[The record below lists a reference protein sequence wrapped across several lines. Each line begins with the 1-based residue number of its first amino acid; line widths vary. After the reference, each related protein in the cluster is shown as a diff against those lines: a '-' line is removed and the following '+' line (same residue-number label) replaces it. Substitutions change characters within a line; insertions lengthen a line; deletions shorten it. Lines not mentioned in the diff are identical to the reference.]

1 MKGFERPIEISPT
14 QLVLLVFGTIV
25 GVGFITLPRGVVEKA
40 REDAWITIILA
51 GFVSLVSL
59 WLILRTARIFPKD
72 TLVEYNVKIFGR
84 FCGFLF
90 NLLFAE
96 YFLLFTVTGIRTMA
110 EVVRA
115 EMLPFT
121 PLEAII
127 IAMLITIFYAA
138 WDGLMPIV
146 RINESGQPI
155 TFLLIILFFMI
166 AYLEADWY
174 EIRAPFAEG
183 FLRVVQPIPDT
194 TYSYLGFE
202 ILLLYYP
209 FVLKKEKCFWNA
221 STGIA
226 LSGAFYSFIVLGALL
241 TLGPDVTMTQTYPVV
256 TMAKMIEIVRQFVER
271 AELLLI
277 ILWLPLAY
285 TTHLVVFFSSAFTM
299 NRMFPRISQR
309 WWMGLSIPV
318 IYVLTLIPDN
328 LMEMERWTNYVGVIG
343 MFILFVYPLLLLA
356 GVFVRR
362 KLGLLPASGI
372 QEGEES

>member
-1 MKGFERPIEISPT
+1 MKGYERGVGINPA

-40 REDAWITIILA
+40 REDAWLTIILA
-51 GFVSLVSL
+51 GFVSLASL
-59 WLILRTARIFPKD
+59 WLILRTARIFPSD

-84 FCGFLF
+84 VGGFLF
-90 NLLFAE
+90 NLLFAG
-96 YFLLFTVTGIRTMA
+96 YFLFFAVTGVRTMA
-110 EVVRA
+110 EVVRT

-127 IAMLITIFYAA
+127 IAMLITILYAA

-155 TFLLIILFFMI
+155 TFILIILFFLF

-174 EIRAPFAEG
+174 EIRTPFAEG
-183 FLRVVQPIPDT
+183 FLRVVQPIPNT

-209 FVLKKEKCFWNA
+209 FIIKKEKCFWNA
-221 STGIA
+221 ATGIA

-328 LMEMERWTNYVGVIG
+328 LMEMEIWTNNVGITG
-343 MFILFVYPLLLLA
+343 MFFLFVYPLLLMT
-356 GVFVRR
+356 GVFIRR
-362 KLGLLPASGI
+362 RLGLLPVPGV
-372 QEGEES
+372 QEGEET